1 MSLNCN
7 YFVTIGSIL
16 CENPVVTNKSVSF
29 FLLRIE
35 FTVFFSYLGKRV
47 TKYVTVR
54 YFLWEWEVQND
65 ENLLYV
71 INV

>member
-1 MSLNCN
+1 MYSL
-7 YFVTIGSIL
+7 
-16 CENPVVTNKSVSF
+16 
-29 FLLRIE
+29 
-35 FTVFFSYLGKRV
+35 FSYLGKRV

-71 INV
+71 VNV